1 MVAKEKLKKI
11 KKASEIKIK
20 IENNAIYH
28 NNKSIFDNINMKLDI
43 LLPIHIAAYRHI
55 RIDDCTEKTTV
66 KDLFQKIKTIF
77 NNEGWVY
84 YPMKLRMDWGT
95 ELTDMEKTLDNY
107 SMINIGHYSLRLSFR

>member
-1 MVAKEKLKKI
+1 
-11 KKASEIKIK
+11 
-20 IENNAIYH
+20 
-28 NNKSIFDNINMKLDI
+28 MKLDI

-84 YPMKLRMDWGT
+84 YPMKLVTSFGLK
-95 ELTDMEKTLDNY
+95 LTDMEETLGGYHLQNFRDY
-107 SMINIGHYSLRLSFR
+107 CLRLNY